1 MELKTKGQ
9 FLKSTVVITD
19 ARVVLFP
26 DSVTMSHE
34 GQALFTHP
42 DTQGK
47 FSLVHKEVRSPKYW
61 AQLAQGRENQPPC
74 EVAILDSGAV

>member
-9 FLKSTVVITD
+9 FLKSTAVITD
-19 ARVVLFP
+19 AQVVLFP
-26 DSVTMSHE
+26 DSITMSHG

-47 FSLVHKEVRSPKYW
+47 SSSVHMK
-61 AQLAQGRENQPPC
+61 
-74 EVAILDSGAV
+74 

>member
-19 ARVVLFP
+19 AQVVLFP
-26 DSVTMSHE
+26 DSITMSH
-34 GQALFTHP
+34 GGRALFTYP

-47 FSLVHKEVRSPKYW
+47 SSLVHTEVRSPKY
-61 AQLAQGRENQPPC
+61 
-74 EVAILDSGAV
+74 